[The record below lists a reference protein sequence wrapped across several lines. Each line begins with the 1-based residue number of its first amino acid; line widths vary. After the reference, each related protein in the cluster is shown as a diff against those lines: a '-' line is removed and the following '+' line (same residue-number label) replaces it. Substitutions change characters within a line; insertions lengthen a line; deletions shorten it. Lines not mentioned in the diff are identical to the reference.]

1 MNRSTNSDHRNT
13 LRTAVVIVALTTAI
27 FAARPAVA
35 QSQPGST
42 ATAAGLP
49 QVQKS
54 APDAT
59 GAGAVGTNVIGDQDS
74 SVGLFVTPWKR
85 APEPDVDR
93 VPHLYD
99 VPPGPIDT
107 KALRARARLDDE
119 IEAYRITRLQGGE

>member
-1 MNRSTNSDHRNT
+1 MKRSTIPDHRNA
-13 LRTAVVIVALTTAI
+13 LRTAVMIGALTTAV
-27 FAARPAVA
+27 FTARPAVA
-35 QSQPGST
+35 QLQAGSPA
-42 ATAAGLP
+42 ATVRSP
-49 QVQKS
+49 QMQKS
-54 APDAT
+54 APEAI

-93 VPHLYD
+93 APHLYD

-119 IEAYRITRLQGGE
+119 IEAYRIARMQGGQ